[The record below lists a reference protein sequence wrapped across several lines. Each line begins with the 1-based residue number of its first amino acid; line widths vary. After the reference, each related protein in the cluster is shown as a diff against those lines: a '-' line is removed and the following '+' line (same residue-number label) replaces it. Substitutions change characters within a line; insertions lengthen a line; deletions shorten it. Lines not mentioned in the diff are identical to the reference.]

1 MGETKIISPVLT
13 PPSTKAIPTIMG
25 EMNEF
30 RVNSEK

>member
-1 MGETKIISPVLT
+1 MISPVLN
-13 PPSTKAIPTIMG
+13 PLCTKAIPAIMG